1 MTILSS
7 SETNFSAASDNG
19 FSVYKHR
26 KMRQNDHTR
35 TFLLAI
41 ALAMSF
47 TVGRITAVSAPVD
60 TAALKQVVRNFYKTR
75 VGDLPANANLSPQL
89 VCTGKM
95 PASPSRDSIAC
106 YQIYNIGNGFV
117 IISTDDR
124 VNPILGYST
133 EGRLDGQR
141 IPIQMQELLQGYA
154 KEIQGVLSQP
164 VHTDAETAAKWRAL
178 ASSNTIPA
186 RYDGHVVVSP
196 LVQTQW
202 NQDAPYN
209 TLCPIDTSGPG
220 GHTFTGCVATAMAQ
234 IIRYWQFPPRG
245 LGSHSYDAN
254 FSSAGY
260 GDYGTQAVD
269 FESTSY
275 DYSLMPNSVVPGSP
289 AGQINEVAK
298 LIYHC
303 GVSVEMEY
311 GPYSSGAVTS
321 QAADALNTY
330 FGYSGCYA
338 RNKSQYTS
346 TNWLYTIKDH
356 LDNLQ
361 PIIYHGTE
369 PQGGHAFVCDGYTDD
384 NYFHFNFGWSGQGD
398 GYYALNAINP
408 SGHGFSQGQG
418 AIFGITASGPIL
430 RASKNTLS
438 FFVEGGDYSSGEHL
452 SVITHALTAP
462 ITITV
467 TGPFSISTDSLH
479 YNTSLTVASS
489 GGTFY
494 VRYEPSAVV
503 ANDTGSITIASGS
516 ASIHITLSGSSTT
529 RECFPPLQFTASAI
543 GLEQATLDWTA
554 PQIAPETH
562 ILTWNQ
568 QLATSLQ
575 YSNNYKRTLLQRFA
589 ATDLTSYHH
598 KTLTSISFYAHTHA
612 TRYKVVVYTGGSY
625 NDGVISPG
633 TLVLEDEIPVS
644 SITADGW
651 YTHILSQPL
660 TIDASRELWFGI
672 YLEAPGGSATI
683 PLGSPQV
690 AGKGAIMGSH
700 TSSNVSWSESNLPFS
715 FCIRGTIETRRV
727 VSYYEVYRDSI
738 LLDTTTLTTY
748 NDTLASTGTYTYT
761 VWAVWNDGCRAGIS
775 DTITVMPPCDPVS
788 HDFTAVTFDAYTW
801 NDTTYANSGD
811 YVQHFLTES
820 GCDSTVTLH
829 LTLLPVLDLSAGWNW
844 ISLNVESD
852 SLLTQLETAV
862 GSAADMLKSETLYRQ
877 QQNGLWFGPLNN
889 IATGE
894 GYMIHMVQAK
904 ELRITGTPADPT
916 VTGIEIQP
924 GWNWIGYVPQNSMS
938 LSEAFGNFTPQD
950 GDLIQSQSLSAQ
962 YHTGVGWTGDLTTM
976 EPGKMYKYH
985 SNSASVKVLFYP
997 TSH

>member
-1 MTILSS
+1 MKQT
-7 SETNFSAASDNG
+7 
-19 FSVYKHR
+19 
-26 KMRQNDHTR
+26 DHTR
-35 TFLLAI
+35 KLLLAI

-47 TVGRITAVSAPVD
+47 IVGRITALSAPVD
-60 TAALKQVVRNFYKTR
+60 TAALKQVVRNFYMTR
-75 VGDLPANANLSPQL
+75 AGSLPADANLSPQL
-89 VCTGKM
+89 VCTGKVL
-95 PASPSRDSIAC
+95 ASQSRDSIAC

-133 EGRLDGQR
+133 EGRLDIQR

-154 KEIQGVLSQP
+154 KEIQGLLAQP
-164 VHTDAETAAKWRAL
+164 AYIDAETAAKWRTL
-178 ASSNTIPA
+178 ASNSTIPA
-186 RYDGHVVVSP
+186 RYDGHVIVSP

-209 TLCPIDTSGPG
+209 MLCPIDTSGPG

-245 LGSHSYDAN
+245 LGSHSYEAN
-254 FSSAGY
+254 FSNAGY
-260 GDYGTQAVD
+260 GNYGTQAVD
-269 FESTSY
+269 FESSSY
-275 DYSLMPNSVVPGSP
+275 NYNLMPNSVTPSSP
-289 AGQINEVAK
+289 AAQINEVAK

-311 GPYSSGAVTS
+311 GPYSSGTVTS
-321 QAADALNTY
+321 LAADALNTY
-330 FGYSGCYA
+330 FGYSGCFA

-369 PQGGHAFVCDGYTDD
+369 AQGGHAFVCDGYTDD
-384 NYFHFNFGWSGQGD
+384 NYFHFNFGWSGNGD
-398 GYYALNAINP
+398 GYYTLNAINP
-408 SGHGFSQGQG
+408 ASHGFNQGQG
-418 AIFGITASGPIL
+418 AIFGINASGPII
-430 RASKNTLS
+430 RASKDALS
-438 FFVEGGDYSSGEHL
+438 FFVEGGDFSAGERL
-452 SVITHALTAP
+452 TVITHALTAP
-462 ITITV
+462 LTFTV
-467 TGPFSISTDSLH
+467 TGPFSLSTDSLH
-479 YNTSLTVASS
+479 YSTSLTAASS
-489 GGTFY
+489 VGTFY
-494 VRYEPSAVV
+494 VRYEPSSVV
-503 ANDTGSITIASGS
+503 ANDTGSITITSGS
-516 ASIHITLSGSSTT
+516 ISINITLAGSSTA
-529 RECFPPLQFTASAI
+529 RECFPPVQLTASAAD
-543 GLEQATLDWTA
+543 LEHVTLSWTA
-554 PQIAPETH
+554 PQIAPEIVT
-562 ILTWNQ
+562 LTWNQ

-598 KTLTSISFYAHTHA
+598 KTLTSISFYAHTVA
-612 TRYKVVVYTGGSY
+612 TRYKVVVYKGGSY

-633 TLVLEDEIPVS
+633 TLVLEDEIPLS
-644 SITADGW
+644 SIVADGW
-651 YTHILSQPL
+651 HTHTLSQPII
-660 TIDASRELWFGI
+660 IDASQELWFGI

-690 AGKGAIMGSH
+690 VGKGAIMGSH

-715 FCIRGTIETRRV
+715 FCIRGTIETRRD

-738 LLDTTTLTTY
+738 FLDTTTLTTF

-761 VWAVWNDGCRAGIS
+761 VWSVWNDGCRADTS
-775 DTITVMPPCDPVS
+775 DTITVMPPCEPVS
-788 HDFTAVTFDAYTW
+788 HDFTVVTFDVYTW
-801 NDTTYANSGD
+801 NNIDYTSSGD
-811 YVQHFLTES
+811 YVQLFQTTS

-829 LTLLPVLDLSAGWNW
+829 LTLLPVLELSAGWNW

-862 GSAADMLKSETLYRQ
+862 GSDADMLKSETQYRQ
-877 QQNGLWFGPLNN
+877 QQNGLWLGPLNDM
-889 IATGE
+889 IPGK

-904 ELRITGTPADPT
+904 DLRVMGTPADPT
-916 VTGIEIQP
+916 TTSIEIQP

-938 LSEAFGNFTPQD
+938 LTEAFVNFTPQD

-962 YHTGVGWTGDLTTM
+962 YHTGIGWTGNLTTL
-976 EPGKMYKYH
+976 EPGKMYKYY
-985 SNSASVKVLFYP
+985 SNSMGVRVLFYP
-997 TSH
+997 TNY